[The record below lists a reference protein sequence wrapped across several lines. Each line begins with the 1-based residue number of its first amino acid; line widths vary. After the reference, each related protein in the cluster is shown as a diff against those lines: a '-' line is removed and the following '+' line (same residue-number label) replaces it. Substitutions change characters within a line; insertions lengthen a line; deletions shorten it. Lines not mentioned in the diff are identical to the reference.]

1 MCVGGLPVCIFRG
14 SLLCRAKTH
23 GEGEGRRDMI
33 FIVPHFVSPGIVI
46 GR

>member
-1 MCVGGLPVCIFRG
+1 MSVDPVCIFRG

-23 GEGEGRRDMI
+23 GGRGRRDMI
-33 FIVPHFVSPGIVI
+33 FIVAARVRYSSGIVI